1 MDRFAEPWI
10 ICSIGIDCAAVW
22 RYDKS
27 VGVPLEGAGEE
38 LHMTFESCV
47 KSARDQKLAGIR
59 YEKSG
64 RHHFRD
70 RVTVYRD
77 GRLLFER
84 FCYGEAAGLVF
95 SMWGRGEGEKAVW
108 DYDSCA
114 VSAKT
119 EAPVELTGGD
129 ETSLLFDGKS
139 WTWDAAALLKAD
151 PENGY
156 GRLRVLFGK

>member
-1 MDRFAEPWI
+1 
-10 ICSIGIDCAAVW
+10 
-22 RYDKS
+22 
-27 VGVPLEGAGEE
+27 
-38 LHMTFESCV
+38 MTFEACA
-47 KSARDQKLAGIR
+47 KSAREQKLAGIR

-77 GRLLFER
+77 GKLLFER

-95 SMWGRGEGEKAVW
+95 SMKGRGEGENAVW

-119 EAPVELTGGD
+119 EAPKVLTAAARRRLCSTANPGRG
-129 ETSLLFDGKS
+129 TSRRFSRRTARTATACCAPCSENKRH
-139 WTWDAAALLKAD
+139 DAAAWS
-151 PENGY
+151 PCGCFC
-156 GRLRVLFGK
+156 GRGKTV

>member
-1 MDRFAEPWI
+1 
-10 ICSIGIDCAAVW
+10 
-22 RYDKS
+22 
-27 VGVPLEGAGEE
+27 
-38 LHMTFESCV
+38 MTFEACV
-47 KSARDQKLAGIR
+47 KSAKEQKLAGIR

-77 GRLLFER
+77 GKILFER

-95 SMWGRGEGEKAVW
+95 SMWGRGEGESAIW

-119 EAPVELTGGD
+119 EAPREITGGN
-129 ETSLLFDGKS
+129 ETSLLFDGKQ
-139 WTWDAAALLKAD
+139 WTWGVEALLKTDSA
-151 PENGY
+151 NGY
-156 GRLRVLFGK
+156 GLFRTLFGK